1 MYAAGR
7 IGMPV
12 TQRPGRPF
20 TGHQLC
26 ALLDGA
32 YAPPDLKEP
41 KQAVVVRQRQPP
53 GLEPT
58 RGVMSSKYLF
68 YFQKTNPGN
77 RSGRGRS
84 AAFARTGHG
93 VSRPRV
99 AGSMACYLRVISRVQ
114 VSGTVTSRA
123 KQPGGE
129 RGQLS
134 GSPFEQKVGSV
145 LGENP
150 PDLAATPADTAI
162 NPSSPPFAR
171 SPKYPGIRRRRRH
184 HPGAGGWIRH
194 LGIIRSPASA
204 CQ

>member
-1 MYAAGR
+1 MEGIVTGGKTAATKFQGKTIRATAAG
-7 IGMPV
+7 G
-12 TQRPGRPF
+12 G
-20 TGHQLC
+20 G
-26 ALLDGA
+26 
-32 YAPPDLKEP
+32 PPHL
-41 KQAVVVRQRQPP
+41 P
-53 GLEPT
+53 GL
-58 RGVMSSKYLF
+58 V
-68 YFQKTNPGN
+68 
-77 RSGRGRS
+77 
-84 AAFARTGHG
+84 TGF
-93 VSRPRV
+93 SRPRV

-184 HPGAGGWIRH
+184 HPGAGGRIRH